1 MSATTAV
8 RTTSTARP
16 MRGLGALIASEF
28 RLFLRDTG
36 SVVFALLFPAVLM
49 VGVGYALPGMR
60 DPITGMGQPWDGH
73 LAIHLYVPIAL
84 SLAVATVALS
94 TLPTQIVTARELG
107 VLRRISTTPM
117 RPQGVLIAQV
127 VVNLVALVA
136 ASLLA
141 LAAGA
146 LAFGIPAPQ
155 SPAVAVLAFLL
166 GAAATAGIGLLIGA
180 LVRKA
185 SAAGGIGMLIYFP
198 MLFFAGMWTPGPL
211 MPDAVATI
219 AAFTPLGALSQ
230 ALSAAWF
237 TGEFPALQMVV
248 MAAYIAVLYPL
259 AAKLFRWQ

>member
-8 RTTSTARP
+8 PTTAGRRP
-16 MRGLGALIASEF
+16 MRGLGALTASEA
-28 RLFLRDTG
+28 RLFLRDVG
-36 SVVFALLFPAVLM
+36 SVVFAVLFPALLV

-60 DPITGMGQPWDGH
+60 DPIEGMGAPWDGH
-73 LAIHLYVPIAL
+73 LAIQLYIPIAL

-127 VVNLVALVA
+127 VVNLGVLVL

-141 LAAGA
+141 LVAAA
-146 LAFGIPAPQ
+146 LAFGLPAPQ
-155 SPAVAVLAFLL
+155 SPAVAALAFLV
-166 GAAATAGIGLLIGA
+166 GAAATAGVGLLIAA

-185 SAAGGIGMLIYFP
+185 SAAGGIGMMVYFP

-211 MPDAVATI
+211 MPDTVAAI
-219 AAFTPLGALSQ
+219 AQFTPLGALSQ
-230 ALSAAWF
+230 ALTAAWF
-237 TGEFPALQMVV
+237 TGEFPALQLVV
-248 MAAYIAVLYPL
+248 MVAYIVVLYPL